1 MRLQLK
7 TGLASIPCLLLLL
20 ATPRAQADEV
30 TGTWTGAIEG
40 RANYFWERSTRVVV
54 PSVDVSVSSPGG
66 TRVGAGYLLD
76 AITSASIA
84 QTGSTDDEV
93 ETEYRHGV
101 GGEVG
106 HSFDL
111 EDSQLDLDLNAKY
124 STENDYRSFA
134 YGLSG
139 GLWLDDKNTKL
150 TLACNRVD
158 DVIESN
164 ANPALDEDLFG
175 VMVGVGVEQIIDPRL
190 VLALGYQFGYLEGF
204 LANAYRNVLIGPLPY
219 PERHPEKRYRHE
231 VSARLGW
238 AVTSHTAVHLL
249 YGAYA
254 DSWDVAAL
262 SPELRVYQLVGE
274 DFLIRPR
281 YRFYIQTKAWF
292 RLPSYPQGWEGPITA
307 DPKLAALRT
316 HTLGLALEHR
326 LHWLQ
331 GSFLDFGKHAWI
343 DLGFDRYFTTS
354 SFGNGILA
362 TAGGRLEW

>member
-1 MRLQLK
+1 MQLR
-7 TGLASIPCLLLLL
+7 TAL
-20 ATPRAQADEV
+20 ATLLVWLGAVGAVRADEV
-30 TGTWTGAIEG
+30 TGTWTGSVEG

-54 PSVDVSVSSPGG
+54 PAIKAGVSSPQGI
-66 TRVGAGYLLD
+66 RVGAGYLLD

-84 QTGSTDDEV
+84 QTGSNEDAV

-101 GGEVG
+101 SGEVG
-106 HSFDL
+106 KAFDL
-111 EDSQLDLDLNAKY
+111 GEQQLDVDLHAVY
-124 STENDYRSFA
+124 STENDYTSLA
-134 YGLSG
+134 YGVAG
-139 GLWLDDKNTKL
+139 GLLLDDKNTKL
-150 TLACNRVD
+150 TLSCNRVD

-164 ANPALDEDLFG
+164 ANPALKEDLFG
-175 VMVGVGVEQIIDPRL
+175 LTITAGIEQVINPRL

-204 LANAYRNVLIGPLPY
+204 LANAYRNALVGPLPF

-231 VSARLGW
+231 ASARLAWSIPG
-238 AVTSHTAVHLL
+238 SLTAVHLM

-262 SPELRVYQLVGE
+262 SPELRVYQMIGE
-274 DFLIRPR
+274 DFLVRPR

-292 RLPSYPQGWEGPITA
+292 WLRSYPQGWEGPVTA

-326 LHWLQ
+326 LSWLR
-331 GSFLDFGKHAWI
+331 GTFLDFGKSAWI
-343 DLGFDRYFTTS
+343 DLGVDRYFTTS
-354 SFGNGILA
+354 SFGNGIIG